1 MDACDLGYNTKLD
14 INKKKHIG
22 ISFGLFFFG
31 RVGGWGG
38 QMQTIAK
45 KKTSQTPFVMF
56 RPRMQELLNI
66 EQYCH

>member
-1 MDACDLGYNTKLD
+1 MDACDLGYNTKLGR
-14 INKKKHIG
+14 KKKKKRYWNE
-22 ISFGLFFFG
+22 LWPFFFFLFG
-31 RVGGWGG
+31 E

-45 KKTSQTPFVMF
+45 TKKEPTPFVMF